1 MESRDGGSERK
12 VKPWNTLGAMLGAG
26 VVAFTCAAGALV
38 WGIVANLAEREF
50 TQQETNQARTI
61 STIIAR
67 DLGEHMLAG
76 GGAKVWAEIS
86 TEARQYVEMAGALR
100 LLAMNANGTVKA
112 ASDSAAVG
120 TRIEVRG
127 NPDCPGCDWS
137 GTFPASSIATDANGT
152 ARLRVVN
159 SIPTSQAC
167 LGCHTALET
176 ARGFI
181 LVDFDLSPLKRAGEM
196 RNRIILGLG
205 LGATVVL
212 LALLTFLLRRLV
224 IRPVTKLEQAMDR
237 LAAGNLSERAVVAVN
252 NEIGVLAGHF
262 NVMAGSLESAHTEST
277 LLYKLVVEAS
287 KKLEMTDF
295 AKNLCSVIQDN
306 LLPQQSIFILETS
319 SGGYTCAISGETGE
333 PVMVAG
339 DDPLED
345 ALARESAIMHQLQSH
360 SAPTLLAEAYRTQK
374 LQTLAEPQGLSFA
387 LPVVSEARLL
397 GVLYCCAIPARILV
411 SKDLLQ
417 NLGVHLMLAA
427 NNSRHYTGAIT
438 DGLTRLGN
446 KQYGLVR
453 LEEAVFASKRYHTDL
468 VLAMC
473 DIDFFKKVNDS
484 YGHLAG
490 DAVLREVARRIKD
503 SMRKADTAV
512 RYGGEEFM
520 LIIPQISIDSLA
532 KIGEKIRTC
541 VSATPIKLG
550 RGLQPIQVTM
560 SVGLAAYDAK
570 TDSGQALI
578 ARADAALYRAKQGG
592 RDRVEVDY

>member
-1 MESRDGGSERK
+1 MDSRDGGLERK
-12 VKPWNTLGAMLGAG
+12 VKPWKTLGAMLGAG
-26 VVAFTCAAGALV
+26 VVAFTCVAGAVV
-38 WGIVANLAEREF
+38 WGTVASLAEREF
-50 TQQETNQARTI
+50 TQQEANQARTI
-61 STIIAR
+61 ATIVAR

-76 GGAKVWAEIS
+76 GGAKVWADIGA
-86 TEARQYVEMAGALR
+86 EARQYVEMSGALR
-100 LLAMNANGTVKA
+100 LLVMNANGMVKA
-112 ASDSAAVG
+112 ASSPAPVG

-127 NPDCPGCDWS
+127 NPECPGCDWS
-137 GTFPASSIATDANGT
+137 GAFPASSVLTDANGA

-167 LGCHTALET
+167 LGCHTTLEA

-181 LVDFDLSPLKRAGEM
+181 LVDFDLSPLKRAGET

-224 IRPVTKLEQAMDR
+224 IRPVAKLEQAMDR
-237 LAAGNLSERAVVAVN
+237 LAAGNLSERAEVTVN

-262 NVMAGSLESAHTEST
+262 NSMAGSLESAHTESA

-295 AKNLCSVIQDN
+295 AKNLCTVIQDN
-306 LLPQQSIFILETS
+306 LLPRQSLFILETS
-319 SGGYTCAISGETGE
+319 SGGYTCAVSGKAGE

-339 DDPLED
+339 DEPLVD
-345 ALARESAIMHQLQSH
+345 ALALESAIMHRLENH
-360 SAPTLLAEAYRTQK
+360 SAPALLAEASRTQR
-374 LQTLAEPQGLSFA
+374 LQTLTEPDGLSFA
-387 LPVVSEARLL
+387 LPVVSDARLL
-397 GVLYCCAIPARILV
+397 GLLYCSAIPARILV

-453 LEEAVFASKRYHTDL
+453 LEEAVFSSKRYHTDL

-473 DIDFFKKVNDS
+473 DIDFFKKVNDT

-490 DAVLREVARRIKD
+490 DAVLREVARRIKE
-503 SMRKADTAV
+503 SVRKADNAV

-520 LIIPQISIDSLA
+520 LIMPQISIDSLA
-532 KIGEKIRTC
+532 KIGEKIRHS
-541 VSATPIKLG
+541 VSATPIALG
-550 RGLQPIQVTM
+550 RGLQPITVTM
-560 SVGLAAYDAK
+560 SVGIAAYDAK
-570 TDSGQALI
+570 TESGQSLI